1 MTPPQE
7 NQRIS
12 RVTDPAAAAA
22 EKDRQGMHVLLSV
35 SQMVAGNLSLDEV
48 LQSAMAASSE
58 ALDAEA
64 CSILLQDP
72 DTGELCFRLLKGDHT
87 QPLRSVRVPADDRSI
102 AGWVACH
109 GQPLRLADAYED
121 PRFNRQYDIETG
133 FRTRSV
139 ICSPLQAKGRQL
151 GVIQILNR
159 RDGNAFD
166 ERDLELS
173 EAVASLI
180 AVAIH
185 NAEEHEA
192 RMKAERVATVGQ
204 TIAGLAHCVKNI
216 LNGVRA
222 GSYIIDQNLPDEE
235 ASAVARGWRMV
246 KRNLEF
252 LSNIVLDMLSYS
264 KQRKPVARPCRI
276 NDLCQDVA
284 ALLEEQAK
292 NRGVQ
297 LVTDLNPDLPEV
309 QIDESGIRRC
319 MINLVGN
326 AIDACEQGAGQVAIE
341 TRLADS
347 PDRFRVCIRDNGC
360 GIEESKV
367 QKLFDPFFSTKGNKG
382 TGLGLAVTRKII
394 EEHAGAIGVESE
406 PGHGTA
412 FILEIPMRPDEG
424 QLQRAPEPAAD

>member
-1 MTPPQE
+1 MAPPQE
-7 NQRIS
+7 NQGVS
-12 RVTDPAAAAA
+12 RVTDAVSAAA
-22 EKDRQGMHVLLSV
+22 EKDHQGMDVLLSV

-48 LQSAMAASSE
+48 LQSAMGAASA

-72 DTGELCFRLLKGDHT
+72 DTGELCFRFLKGDHT
-87 QPLRSVRVPADDRSI
+87 QPLRRVRLPADDRSI
-102 AGWVACH
+102 AGWVAGH
-109 GQPLRLADAYED
+109 GRSLLLPDAYED

-139 ICSPLQAKGRQL
+139 VCTPLQAKGRQL

-166 ERDLELS
+166 DRDLELS

-222 GSYIIDQNLPDEE
+222 GSYIIDQNLPAEE
-235 ASAVARGWRMV
+235 TSAVARGWQMV
-246 KRNLEF
+246 RRNLDF
-252 LSNIVLDMLSYS
+252 LSNVVLDMLSYS
-264 KQRKPVARPCRI
+264 KQRKPVCRPCRI
-276 NDLCQDVA
+276 NDLCQDVS

-292 NRGVQ
+292 GKGVQ
-297 LVTDLNPDLPEV
+297 LVTDLGLDLPEV
-309 QIDESGIRRC
+309 HIDDSGIRRC
-319 MINLVGN
+319 IINLVGN
-326 AIDACEQGAGQVAIE
+326 AIDACEDGAGIVVIK
-341 TRLADS
+341 TVLADV
-347 PDRFRVCIRDNGC
+347 PGRFRMSVRDNGC
-360 GIEESKV
+360 GIEESKL

-382 TGLGLAVTRKII
+382 TGLGLAVTRKIV
-394 EEHAGAIGVESE
+394 EEHGGAISVESE
-406 PGHGTA
+406 AGQGTA
-412 FILEIPMRPDEG
+412 FVLEIPIEPDAG
-424 QLQRAPEPAAD
+424 